1 MNDALDNL
9 PSVRN
14 MLKLIVILVLALIAI
29 SIVVAIVKAL
39 TPLIIIGAI
48 IVGGVYLYRQLQ
60 EKK

>member
-1 MNDALDNL
+1 MNDALNNL

-14 MLKLIVILVLALIAI
+14 MLKLIVILLLALIAI
-29 SIVVAIVKAL
+29 GLVVAIVKVL

>member
-9 PSVRN
+9 PSVRS

-29 SIVVAIVKAL
+29 SVVVAIVKAL

-48 IVGGVYLYRQLQ
+48 VVGGVYLYRQLQ

>member
-29 SIVVAIVKAL
+29 SVVVAIVKAL

>member
-9 PSVRN
+9 PSVRS

-29 SIVVAIVKAL
+29 SVVVAIVKAL

-48 IVGGVYLYRQLQ
+48 IVGGVYLYHQLQ

>member
-14 MLKLIVILVLALIAI
+14 MLKLIVILILALIAI
-29 SIVVAIVKAL
+29 SVVVAIVKAL